1 MHMRAGF
8 RQFHN
13 IDVRAFRC
21 TGTPPEAG
29 SCFATAPTPFVVWS
43 QPVMRSQRNSLLA
56 ICLIFEAARSPS
68 GAAAGGSSWVGRI
81 RGRGHLRR
89 IAEVICRLLR
99 CGRGWRT
106 IFLRPGDLG
115 RQSHRLSRQRPCQ
128 DGHVPPVSN
137 LHRQKIA
144 PAAHA
149 ESARAV
155 LLMGLTTGRG
165 VAVSR
170 GQTPAAQRLI
180 SFSIAGPIGGEII
193 QATRATPRELRNHL
207 QSFD

>member
-1 MHMRAGF
+1 
-8 RQFHN
+8 
-13 IDVRAFRC
+13 
-21 TGTPPEAG
+21 
-29 SCFATAPTPFVVWS
+29 
-43 QPVMRSQRNSLLA
+43 MRSQRNSLLA

-68 GAAAGGSSWVGRI
+68 GAAAGGSSWVGRV

-106 IFLRPGDLG
+106 TFLRPGDLG

-180 SFSIAGPIGGEII
+180 SCSIAGPIEVRLSRRLG
-193 QATRATPRELRNHL
+193 RAPELRNHL
-207 QSFD
+207 QSFDQLDCPTVSAITAPRSPRGLSRPVVESRAV